1 MLKSIWEDI
10 KREYHYGNMITRI
23 VILNFAIFVLLHL
36 IGIIL
41 WASNG
46 GTKPPIYQEIIHFFS
61 MSSDGWFI
69 LTHPWVII
77 TSIFLHEG
85 IWHIAM
91 NMLFLYW
98 FGRIVGDFIG
108 NHRILPLYILG
119 GLVGNLFFFLSAN
132 VLSYGNGLPVYAL
145 GASGG
150 VMAIVVASGVLS
162 PNYTMRLL
170 LIGDVKLKYIVAVLV
185 FLDIVG
191 IASNINTGGRFAH
204 LGGALFG
211 GLFISLLR
219 NGTDLSAPFN
229 SLIQWLS
236 PNNRRRPVMKKK
248 TSKVPFMVYKND
260 PSGPRKK
267 TETYRAP
274 QDDDFQQ
281 KLDAILEK
289 IKATGYDSLS
299 QEEKEFL
306 FLASKK

>member
-10 KREYHYGNMITRI
+10 KREYQYGNMITRI
-23 VILNFAIFVLLHL
+23 VIINFSVFALLHL
-36 IGIIL
+36 VGLIL

-46 GTKPPIYQEIIHFFS
+46 GVKPPIYREIVYFFS
-61 MSSDGWFI
+61 MSSDAWFL

-108 NHRILPLYILG
+108 NHRVLPIYILG

-132 VLSYGNGLPVYAL
+132 VLSYGGGGTVYAL

-162 PNYTMRLL
+162 PDYRMRLL
-170 LIGDVKLKYIVAVLV
+170 LFGEVKLKYIVAVLV
-185 FLDIVG
+185 FLDIIG
-191 IASNINTGGRFAH
+191 MAGNINTGGHFAH
-204 LGGALFG
+204 IGGALFG

-229 SLIQWLS
+229 KVIQWLNPRLQQRGS
-236 PNNRRRPVMKKK
+236 KKRK
-248 TSKVPFMVYKND
+248 PSKVPFMVYKNE
-260 PSGPRKK
+260 GAIQRKK
-267 TETYRAP
+267 IENYPAP
-274 QDDDFQQ
+274 SDDDFQQ
-281 KLDAILEK
+281 RLDSILEK
-289 IKATGYDSLS
+289 IKSTGYDSLT

-306 FLASKK
+306 FQASKK